1 MGEPDF
7 ARRAALAGDHRA
19 VKDDRIGIF
28 RSWRALYV
36 SVIAYTLAL
45 IGVLYLLT
53 RLLDFSAP

>member
-1 MGEPDF
+1 M
-7 ARRAALAGDHRA
+7 
-19 VKDDRIGIF
+19 KDDRIGIF